1 MEKDSSLDRIT
12 LALSKLKSELVSYE
26 ENKIIENF
34 FLLKK
39 NNLIEILHGSNH
51 LIKHFLLIFINFNR
65 FLLEK
70 QHF

>member
-1 MEKDSSLDRIT
+1 MKKI
-12 LALSKLKSELVSYE
+12 KLLKF
-26 ENKIIENF
+26 F

-70 QHF
+70 QHFKKQSYLFRWT

>member
-1 MEKDSSLDRIT
+1 MKKV
-12 LALSKLKSELVSYE
+12 KLLKFL
-26 ENKIIENF
+26 

-51 LIKHFLLIFINFNR
+51 LIKHFLFIFINFNR

>member
-1 MEKDSSLDRIT
+1 MKKI
-12 LALSKLKSELVSYE
+12 KLLKF
-26 ENKIIENF
+26 F

-39 NNLIEILHGSNH
+39 KNLIEILHGSNH

>member
-26 ENKIIENF
+26 ENKIIE
-34 FLLKK
+34 